1 MKLSNFAQRFSEHS
15 GIILLMDDLGEAMA
29 GEQDVL
35 MLGGGNPAH
44 IPEVQALFRERMQQI
59 LDRPGEFARVV
70 GDYDPPR
77 GNMKFLEAL
86 ADLLNREYGWGLTAE
101 NVALTTGSQSA
112 FFLLFNMFAGGFATG
127 PARFTTAPAR
137 FTSAPAR
144 LTSAPARFATAPARF
159 ATATAPARFATTPA
173 RKILLPMAPEYI
185 GYADVGLEEDIFIA
199 NRPTIEKLP
208 ARTFKYHVDFDRLTI
223 DESIGAICVSRPTN
237 PTGNVLTD
245 TEVAR
250 LVDISAE
257 HDIPLIID
265 NAYGMPFPSIIF
277 TQAELVWNQNIILS
291 MSLSKLG
298 LPATRTGIVVARADI
313 ITALSNINGIL
324 TLAPESIGPA
334 LAYDL
339 VRSGRVTDISRTLI
353 RPYYEAKAQR
363 AIALL
368 HEELAGVDYYI
379 HTAEGAIFLWLW
391 FPALPITSQELYRR
405 LKQRGV
411 LIIPGHYFFPGLDD
425 DPWQHK
431 QECIR
436 MTYSMHDDVVREG
449 IKIIAEEVKAL

>member
-1 MKLSNFAQRFSEHS
+1 MNFSKFAQRFSEHS

-29 GEQDVL
+29 GEQNVL

-44 IPEVQALFRERMQQI
+44 IPEVQAFFRDRMQQI

-77 GNMKFLEAL
+77 GSMKFLEAL
-86 ADLLNREYGWGLTAE
+86 ADLLNHEYGWGLTAE
-101 NVALTTGSQSA
+101 NVALTTGSQAA
-112 FFLLFNMFAGGFATG
+112 FFLMFNMFAGEFAG
-127 PARFTTAPAR
+127 G
-137 FTSAPAR
+137 
-144 LTSAPARFATAPARF
+144 AT
-159 ATATAPARFATTPA
+159 

-185 GYADVGLEEDIFIA
+185 GYADVGLADGIFTA

-208 ARTFKYHVDFDRLTI
+208 DRTFKYHVDFDRLTV
-223 DESIGAICVSRPTN
+223 DESTGAICVSRPTN

-245 TEVAR
+245 SEVSKLVEISGAR
-250 LVDISAE
+250 G
-257 HDIPLIID
+257 IPLIID

-277 TQAELVWNQNIILS
+277 TEAELVWNENIILS

-298 LPATRTGIVVARADI
+298 LPATRTGIVVARSDI

-324 TLAPESIGPA
+324 TLAPESVGPA
-334 LAYDL
+334 LACDL
-339 VRSGRVTDISRTLI
+339 VQSGKVTEISRTLI
-353 RPYYEAKAQR
+353 RPYYEEKAQR

-379 HTAEGAIFLWLW
+379 HKAEGAIFLWLW
-391 FPALPITSQELYRR
+391 FPGLPVTSQELYQR

-411 LIIPGHYFFPGLDD
+411 LVIPGRYFFPGLDD
-425 DPWQHK
+425 DPWPHK

-436 MTYSMHDDVVREG
+436 MTYSMNDDVVREG

>member
-1 MKLSNFAQRFSEHS
+1 MTLSRFAQRFSEHS

-29 GEQDVL
+29 GERDVL

-44 IPEVQALFRERMQQI
+44 IPEVQAFFRERMQQI
-59 LDRPGEFARVV
+59 LDEPGEFARVV
-70 GDYDPPR
+70 GDYDPPQ
-77 GNMKFLEAL
+77 GSMKFLDAL

-101 NVALTTGSQSA
+101 NVALTTGSQAA
-112 FFLLFNMFAGGFATG
+112 FFLMFNMFAGEFAG
-127 PARFTTAPAR
+127 G
-137 FTSAPAR
+137 
-144 LTSAPARFATAPARF
+144 AT
-159 ATATAPARFATTPA
+159 

-185 GYADVGLEEDIFIA
+185 GYADVGLADGIFTA

-208 ARTFKYHVDFDRLTI
+208 ERTFKYHVDFDRLTV
-223 DESIGAICVSRPTN
+223 DESTGAICVSRPTN

-245 TEVAR
+245 TEMAK
-250 LVDISAE
+250 LMDIAAE
-257 HDIPLIID
+257 RGIPLIVD

-277 TQAELVWNQNIILS
+277 TQAELVWNENIILS

-324 TLAPESIGPA
+324 TLAPESVGPA

-339 VRSGRVTDISRTLI
+339 VRSGKVTEISRTLI
-353 RPYYEAKAQR
+353 KPYYEEKAQR

-379 HTAEGAIFLWLW
+379 HKAEGAIFLWLW
-391 FPALPITSQELYRR
+391 FPGLPVTSQELYRR

-411 LIIPGHYFFPGLDD
+411 LIIPGQYFFPGLDD
-425 DPWQHK
+425 DPWLHK

-436 MTYSMHDDVVREG
+436 MTYSMDDDVVREG
-449 IKIIAEEVKAL
+449 IKIIAKEVKAL

>member
-1 MKLSNFAQRFSEHS
+1 MNFSKFAQRFSEHS

-44 IPEVQALFRERMQQI
+44 IPEVQAFFRDRMQQI

-77 GNMKFLEAL
+77 GSMKFLEAL
-86 ADLLNREYGWGLTAE
+86 ADLLNHEYGWGLTAE
-101 NVALTTGSQSA
+101 NVALTTGSQAA
-112 FFLLFNMFAGGFATG
+112 FFLMFNMFAGEFAG
-127 PARFTTAPAR
+127 G
-137 FTSAPAR
+137 
-144 LTSAPARFATAPARF
+144 AT
-159 ATATAPARFATTPA
+159 

-185 GYADVGLEEDIFIA
+185 GYADVGLADGIFTA

-208 ARTFKYHVDFDRLTI
+208 DRTFKYHVDFDRLTV
-223 DESIGAICVSRPTN
+223 DESTGAICVSRPTN

-245 TEVAR
+245 SEVSKLVEISGAR
-250 LVDISAE
+250 G
-257 HDIPLIID
+257 IPLIID

-277 TQAELVWNQNIILS
+277 TEAELVWNENIILS

-298 LPATRTGIVVARADI
+298 LPATRTGIVVARSDI

-324 TLAPESIGPA
+324 TLAPESVGPA
-334 LAYDL
+334 LACDL
-339 VRSGRVTDISRTLI
+339 VQSGKVTEISRTLI
-353 RPYYEAKAQR
+353 RPYYEEKAQR

-379 HTAEGAIFLWLW
+379 HKAEGAIFLWLW
-391 FPALPITSQELYRR
+391 FPGLPVTSQELYQR

-411 LIIPGHYFFPGLDD
+411 LVIPGHYFFPGLDD
-425 DPWQHK
+425 DPWPHK

-436 MTYSMHDDVVREG
+436 MTYSMNDDVVREG

>member
-1 MKLSNFAQRFSEHS
+1 MFGWQYAIAQTLGPGINKNNLCSSVSSVDNNNMKFSKFAQRFSEHS

-44 IPEVQALFRERMQQI
+44 IPEVQAFFRDRMQQI

-77 GNMKFLEAL
+77 GSMKFLEAL

-112 FFLLFNMFAGGFATG
+112 FFLMFNMFAGDFDGG
-127 PARFTTAPAR
+127 R
-137 FTSAPAR
+137 
-144 LTSAPARFATAPARF
+144 
-159 ATATAPARFATTPA
+159 A

-185 GYADVGLEEDIFIA
+185 GYGDVGLAEDIFTA
-199 NRPTIEKLP
+199 QRPTIEKLP
-208 ARTFKYHVDFDRLTI
+208 DRTFKYHVDFDRLTV
-223 DESIGAICVSRPTN
+223 DDSTGAICVSRPTN

-245 TEVAR
+245 QEVAR
-250 LVDISAE
+250 LVEISTE
-257 HDIPLIID
+257 RGIPLIID

-277 TQAELVWNQNIILS
+277 TEAELVWNENIILS

-298 LPATRTGIVVARADI
+298 LPATRTGIVVARSDI

-324 TLAPESIGPA
+324 TLAPESVGPA
-334 LAYDL
+334 LACDL
-339 VRSGRVTDISRTLI
+339 VQSGKVTEISRTLI
-353 RPYYEAKAQR
+353 RPYYEEKAQR

-368 HEELAGVDYYI
+368 HEELA
-379 HTAEGAIFLWLW
+379 
-391 FPALPITSQELYRR
+391 
-405 LKQRGV
+405 
-411 LIIPGHYFFPGLDD
+411 
-425 DPWQHK
+425 
-431 QECIR
+431 
-436 MTYSMHDDVVREG
+436 
-449 IKIIAEEVKAL
+449 

>member
-1 MKLSNFAQRFSEHS
+1 MNFSKFAQRFSEHS

-59 LDRPGEFARVV
+59 LDQPGEFARVV

-77 GNMKFLEAL
+77 GSMKFLEAL
-86 ADLLNREYGWGLTAE
+86 ADLLNHEYGWGLTAE
-101 NVALTTGSQSA
+101 NVALTTGSQAA
-112 FFLLFNMFAGGFATG
+112 FFLMFNMFAGEFAG
-127 PARFTTAPAR
+127 G
-137 FTSAPAR
+137 
-144 LTSAPARFATAPARF
+144 AT
-159 ATATAPARFATTPA
+159 

-185 GYADVGLEEDIFIA
+185 GYADVGLADGIFTA

-208 ARTFKYHVDFDRLTI
+208 DRTFKYHVDFDRLTV
-223 DESIGAICVSRPTN
+223 DESTGAICVSRPTN

-245 TEVAR
+245 GEVSKLIEISGAR
-250 LVDISAE
+250 E
-257 HDIPLIID
+257 IPLIID

-277 TQAELVWNQNIILS
+277 TEAELVWNENIILS

-298 LPATRTGIVVARADI
+298 LPATRTGIVVARSDI

-324 TLAPESIGPA
+324 TLAPESVGPA
-334 LAYDL
+334 LACDL
-339 VRSGRVTDISRTLI
+339 VQSGKVTEISRTLI
-353 RPYYEAKAQR
+353 RPYYEEKAQR

-379 HTAEGAIFLWLW
+379 HKAEGAIFLWLW
-391 FPALPITSQELYRR
+391 FPGLPVTSQELYQR

-425 DPWQHK
+425 DPWPHK

-436 MTYSMHDDVVREG
+436 MTYSMNDDVVREG

>member
-1 MKLSNFAQRFSEHS
+1 MNFSKFAQRFSEHS

-44 IPEVQALFRERMQQI
+44 IPEVQAFFRDRMQQI

-77 GNMKFLEAL
+77 GSMKFLEAL
-86 ADLLNREYGWGLTAE
+86 ADLLNHEYGWGLTAE
-101 NVALTTGSQSA
+101 NVALTTGSQAA
-112 FFLLFNMFAGGFATG
+112 FFLMFNMFAGEFAG
-127 PARFTTAPAR
+127 G
-137 FTSAPAR
+137 
-144 LTSAPARFATAPARF
+144 AT
-159 ATATAPARFATTPA
+159 

-185 GYADVGLEEDIFIA
+185 GYADVGLADGIFTA

-208 ARTFKYHVDFDRLTI
+208 DRTFKYHVDFDRLTV
-223 DESIGAICVSRPTN
+223 DESTGAICVSRPTN

-245 TEVAR
+245 SEVSKLVEISGAR
-250 LVDISAE
+250 G
-257 HDIPLIID
+257 IPLIID

-277 TQAELVWNQNIILS
+277 TEAELVWNENIILS

-298 LPATRTGIVVARADI
+298 LPATRTGIVVARSDI

-324 TLAPESIGPA
+324 TLAPESVGPA
-334 LAYDL
+334 LACDL
-339 VRSGRVTDISRTLI
+339 VQSGKVTEISRTLI
-353 RPYYEAKAQR
+353 RPYYEEKAQR

-379 HTAEGAIFLWLW
+379 HKAEGAIFLWLW
-391 FPALPITSQELYRR
+391 FPGLPVTSQELYQR

-411 LIIPGHYFFPGLDD
+411 LVIPGHYFFPGLDD
-425 DPWQHK
+425 DPWPHK

-436 MTYSMHDDVVREG
+436 MTYSMNDDVVREG
-449 IKIIAEEVKAL
+449 IKIIAEEVMAL

>member
-1 MKLSNFAQRFSEHS
+1 MKLSRFAQRFSEHS

-44 IPEVQALFRERMQQI
+44 IPEVQAVFRDRMQQI

-77 GNMKFLEAL
+77 GSMKFLEAL
-86 ADLLNREYGWGLTAE
+86 ADLLNHEYGWGLTAE
-101 NVALTTGSQSA
+101 NVALTTGSQAA
-112 FFLLFNMFAGGFATG
+112 FFLMFNMFAGEFAG
-127 PARFTTAPAR
+127 G
-137 FTSAPAR
+137 
-144 LTSAPARFATAPARF
+144 AT
-159 ATATAPARFATTPA
+159 

-185 GYADVGLEEDIFIA
+185 GYADVGLADGIFTV

-208 ARTFKYHVDFDRLTI
+208 DRTFKYHVDFDRLTV
-223 DESIGAICVSRPTN
+223 DDSTGAICVSRPTN

-245 TEVAR
+245 SEVSKLVEISGAR
-250 LVDISAE
+250 EV
-257 HDIPLIID
+257 PLIID

-277 TQAELVWNQNIILS
+277 TEAELVWNENIILS

-298 LPATRTGIVVARADI
+298 LPATRTGIVVARPDI

-324 TLAPESIGPA
+324 TLAPESVGPA
-334 LAYDL
+334 LACDL
-339 VRSGRVTDISRTLI
+339 VRSGKVTEISRTLI
-353 RPYYEAKAQR
+353 RPYYEEKAQR

-368 HEELAGVDYYI
+368 HEELAGVDYYV
-379 HTAEGAIFLWLW
+379 HKAEGAIFLWLW
-391 FPALPITSQELYRR
+391 FPGLPVTSQELYLR

-411 LIIPGHYFFPGLDD
+411 LVIPGQYFFPGLDD
-425 DPWQHK
+425 DPWRHK

-436 MTYSMHDDVVREG
+436 MTYSMNDDIVREG

>member
-1 MKLSNFAQRFSEHS
+1 MNFSKFAQRFSEHS

-44 IPEVQALFRERMQQI
+44 IPEVQAFFRDRMQQI
-59 LDRPGEFARVV
+59 LDRPSEFARVV

-77 GNMKFLEAL
+77 GSMKFLEAL
-86 ADLLNREYGWGLTAE
+86 ADLLNHEYGWGLTAE
-101 NVALTTGSQSA
+101 NVALTTGSQAA
-112 FFLLFNMFAGGFATG
+112 FFLMFNMFAGEFAG
-127 PARFTTAPAR
+127 G
-137 FTSAPAR
+137 
-144 LTSAPARFATAPARF
+144 AT
-159 ATATAPARFATTPA
+159 

-185 GYADVGLEEDIFIA
+185 GYADVGLADGIFTA

-208 ARTFKYHVDFDRLTI
+208 DRTFKYHVDFDRLTV
-223 DESIGAICVSRPTN
+223 DESTGAICVSRPTN

-245 TEVAR
+245 SEVSKLVEISGAR
-250 LVDISAE
+250 G
-257 HDIPLIID
+257 IPLIID

-277 TQAELVWNQNIILS
+277 TEAELVWNENIILS

-298 LPATRTGIVVARADI
+298 LPATRTGIVVARSAI

-324 TLAPESIGPA
+324 TLAPESVGPA
-334 LAYDL
+334 LACDL
-339 VRSGRVTDISRTLI
+339 VRTGKVTEISRTLI
-353 RPYYEAKAQR
+353 RPYYEEKAQR

-379 HTAEGAIFLWLW
+379 HKAEGAIFLWLW
-391 FPALPITSQELYRR
+391 FPGLPVTSQELYQR

-411 LIIPGHYFFPGLDD
+411 LVIPGEYFFPGLDD

-436 MTYSMHDDVVREG
+436 MTYSMNDDVVREG
-449 IKIIAEEVKAL
+449 IKIIAEEVMAL

>member
-1 MKLSNFAQRFSEHS
+1 MKFSRFAQRFSEHS

-29 GEQDVL
+29 GERDVL

-44 IPEVQALFRERMQQI
+44 IPEVQAFFRERMQQI
-59 LDRPGEFARVV
+59 LDEPGEFARVV

-77 GNMKFLEAL
+77 GSMRFLDAL

-101 NVALTTGSQSA
+101 NVALTTGSQAA
-112 FFLLFNMFAGGFATG
+112 FFLMFNMFAGEFAG
-127 PARFTTAPAR
+127 G
-137 FTSAPAR
+137 
-144 LTSAPARFATAPARF
+144 AT
-159 ATATAPARFATTPA
+159 

-185 GYADVGLEEDIFIA
+185 GYADVGLADDIFTA

-208 ARTFKYHVDFDRLTI
+208 DRTFKYHVDFDRLTV
-223 DESIGAICVSRPTN
+223 DESTGAICVSRPTN

-245 TEVAR
+245 TEVAK
-250 LVDISAE
+250 LMDIAAE
-257 HDIPLIID
+257 RGIPLIVD

-277 TQAELVWNQNIILS
+277 TEAELVWNENIILS

-324 TLAPESIGPA
+324 TLAPESVGPA

-339 VRSGRVTDISRTLI
+339 VRSGKVTEISRTLI
-353 RPYYEAKAQR
+353 RPYYEEKAQR

-368 HEELAGVDYYI
+368 HKELAGVDYYI
-379 HTAEGAIFLWLW
+379 HKAEGAIFLWLW
-391 FPALPITSQELYRR
+391 FPGLPVTSQELYRR

-411 LIIPGHYFFPGLDD
+411 LIIPGQYFFPGLDD
-425 DPWQHK
+425 DPWPHK

-436 MTYSMHDDVVREG
+436 MTYSMDDDVVRDG
-449 IKIIAEEVKAL
+449 IKIMAEEVKAL

>member
-1 MKLSNFAQRFSEHS
+1 MKFSKFAQRFSEHS

-44 IPEVQALFRERMQQI
+44 IPEVQAFFRDRMQQI

-77 GNMKFLEAL
+77 GSMKFLEAL

-112 FFLLFNMFAGGFATG
+112 FFLMFNMFAGDFDGG
-127 PARFTTAPAR
+127 R
-137 FTSAPAR
+137 
-144 LTSAPARFATAPARF
+144 
-159 ATATAPARFATTPA
+159 A

-185 GYADVGLEEDIFIA
+185 GYGDVGLAEDIFTA
-199 NRPTIEKLP
+199 QRPTIEKLP
-208 ARTFKYHVDFDRLTI
+208 DRTFKYHVDFDRLTV
-223 DESIGAICVSRPTN
+223 DDSTGAICVSRPTN

-245 TEVAR
+245 QEVAR
-250 LVDISAE
+250 LVEISTE
-257 HDIPLIID
+257 RGIPLIID

-277 TQAELVWNQNIILS
+277 TEAELVWNENIILS

-298 LPATRTGIVVARADI
+298 LPATRTGIVVARSDI

-324 TLAPESIGPA
+324 TLAPESVGPA
-334 LAYDL
+334 LACDL
-339 VRSGRVTDISRTLI
+339 VQSGKVTEISRTLI
-353 RPYYEAKAQR
+353 RPYYEEKAQR

-379 HTAEGAIFLWLW
+379 HKAEGAIFLWLW
-391 FPALPITSQELYRR
+391 FPGLPVTSQELYQR

-411 LIIPGHYFFPGLDD
+411 LVIPGRYFFPGLDD
-425 DPWQHK
+425 DPWPHK

-436 MTYSMHDDVVREG
+436 MTYSMNDDVVREG

>member
-1 MKLSNFAQRFSEHS
+1 MNFSKFAQRFSEHS

-29 GEQDVL
+29 GEQNVL

-44 IPEVQALFRERMQQI
+44 IPEVQAFFRDRMQQI

-77 GNMKFLEAL
+77 GSMKFLEAL
-86 ADLLNREYGWGLTAE
+86 ADLLNHEYGWGLTAE
-101 NVALTTGSQSA
+101 NVALTTGSQAA
-112 FFLLFNMFAGGFATG
+112 FFLMFNMFAGEFAG
-127 PARFTTAPAR
+127 G
-137 FTSAPAR
+137 
-144 LTSAPARFATAPARF
+144 AT
-159 ATATAPARFATTPA
+159 

-185 GYADVGLEEDIFIA
+185 GYADVGLADGIFTA

-208 ARTFKYHVDFDRLTI
+208 DRTFKYHVDFDRLTV
-223 DESIGAICVSRPTN
+223 DESTGAICVSRPTN

-245 TEVAR
+245 SEVSKLVEISGAR
-250 LVDISAE
+250 E
-257 HDIPLIID
+257 IPLIID

-277 TQAELVWNQNIILS
+277 TEAELVWNENIILS

-298 LPATRTGIVVARADI
+298 LPATRTGIVVARSDI

-324 TLAPESIGPA
+324 TLAPESVGPA
-334 LAYDL
+334 LACDL
-339 VRSGRVTDISRTLI
+339 VQSGKVTEISRTLI
-353 RPYYEAKAQR
+353 RPYYEEKAQR

-379 HTAEGAIFLWLW
+379 HKAEGAIFLWLW
-391 FPALPITSQELYRR
+391 FPGLPVTSQELYQR

-411 LIIPGHYFFPGLDD
+411 LVIPGHYFFPGLDD
-425 DPWQHK
+425 DPWPHK

-436 MTYSMHDDVVREG
+436 MTYSMNDDVVREG

>member
-1 MKLSNFAQRFSEHS
+1 MKFSRFAQRFSEHS

-29 GEQDVL
+29 GERDVL

-44 IPEVQALFRERMQQI
+44 IPEVQAFFRERMQQI
-59 LDRPGEFARVV
+59 LDEPGEFARVV

-77 GNMKFLEAL
+77 GSMKFLDAL

-101 NVALTTGSQSA
+101 NVALTTGSQAA
-112 FFLLFNMFAGGFATG
+112 FFLMFNMFAGEFAG
-127 PARFTTAPAR
+127 G
-137 FTSAPAR
+137 
-144 LTSAPARFATAPARF
+144 AT
-159 ATATAPARFATTPA
+159 

-185 GYADVGLEEDIFIA
+185 GYADVGLADDIFTA

-208 ARTFKYHVDFDRLTI
+208 DRTFKYHVDFDRLTV
-223 DESIGAICVSRPTN
+223 DESTGAICVSRPTN

-245 TEVAR
+245 TEVAK
-250 LVDISAE
+250 LMDIAAE
-257 HDIPLIID
+257 RGIPLIVD

-277 TQAELVWNQNIILS
+277 TEAELVWNENIILS

-324 TLAPESIGPA
+324 TLAPESVGPA

-339 VRSGRVTDISRTLI
+339 VRSGKVTEISRTLI
-353 RPYYEAKAQR
+353 RPYYEEKAQR

-379 HTAEGAIFLWLW
+379 HKAEGAIFLWLW
-391 FPALPITSQELYRR
+391 FPGLPVTSQELYRR

-411 LIIPGHYFFPGLDD
+411 LIIPGQYFFPGLDD
-425 DPWQHK
+425 DPWPHK

-436 MTYSMHDDVVREG
+436 MTYSMDDDVVRDG
-449 IKIIAEEVKAL
+449 IKIMAEEVKAL

>member
-1 MKLSNFAQRFSEHS
+1 MNFSKFAQRFSEHS

-44 IPEVQALFRERMQQI
+44 IPEVQAFFRDRMQQI

-77 GNMKFLEAL
+77 GSMKFLEAL
-86 ADLLNREYGWGLTAE
+86 ADLLNHEYGWGLTAE
-101 NVALTTGSQSA
+101 NVALTTGSQAA
-112 FFLLFNMFAGGFATG
+112 FFLMFNMFAGEFAG
-127 PARFTTAPAR
+127 G
-137 FTSAPAR
+137 
-144 LTSAPARFATAPARF
+144 AT
-159 ATATAPARFATTPA
+159 

-185 GYADVGLEEDIFIA
+185 GYADVGLADGIFTA

-208 ARTFKYHVDFDRLTI
+208 DRTFKYHVDFDRLTV
-223 DESIGAICVSRPTN
+223 DESTGAICVSRPTN

-245 TEVAR
+245 SEVSKLVEISGAR
-250 LVDISAE
+250 E
-257 HDIPLIID
+257 IPLIID

-277 TQAELVWNQNIILS
+277 TEAELVWNENIILS

-298 LPATRTGIVVARADI
+298 LPATRTGIVVARSDI

-324 TLAPESIGPA
+324 TLAPESVGPA
-334 LAYDL
+334 LACDL
-339 VRSGRVTDISRTLI
+339 VQSGKVTEISRTLI
-353 RPYYEAKAQR
+353 RPYYEEKAHR

-379 HTAEGAIFLWLW
+379 HKAEGAIFLWLW
-391 FPALPITSQELYRR
+391 FPGLPVTSQELYQR

-411 LIIPGHYFFPGLDD
+411 LVIPGQYFFPGLDD
-425 DPWQHK
+425 DPWPHK

-436 MTYSMHDDVVREG
+436 MTYSMNDDVVREG

>member
-1 MKLSNFAQRFSEHS
+1 MNFSKFAQRFSEHS

-44 IPEVQALFRERMQQI
+44 IPEVQAFFRDRMQQI
-59 LDRPGEFARVV
+59 LDRPSEFARVV

-77 GNMKFLEAL
+77 GSMKFLEAL
-86 ADLLNREYGWGLTAE
+86 ADLLNHEYGWGVTAE
-101 NVALTTGSQSA
+101 NVALTTGSQAA
-112 FFLLFNMFAGGFATG
+112 FFLMFNMFAGEFAG
-127 PARFTTAPAR
+127 G
-137 FTSAPAR
+137 
-144 LTSAPARFATAPARF
+144 AT
-159 ATATAPARFATTPA
+159 

-185 GYADVGLEEDIFIA
+185 GYADVGLADGIFTA

-208 ARTFKYHVDFDRLTI
+208 DRTFKYHVDFDRLTV
-223 DESIGAICVSRPTN
+223 DESTGAICVSRPTN

-245 TEVAR
+245 SEVSKLVEISGAR
-250 LVDISAE
+250 G
-257 HDIPLIID
+257 IPLIID

-277 TQAELVWNQNIILS
+277 TEAELVWNENIILS

-298 LPATRTGIVVARADI
+298 LPATRTGIVVARSAI

-324 TLAPESIGPA
+324 TLAPESVGPA
-334 LAYDL
+334 LACDL
-339 VRSGRVTDISRTLI
+339 VRTGKVTEISRTLI
-353 RPYYEAKAQR
+353 RPYYEEKAQR

-379 HTAEGAIFLWLW
+379 HKAEGAIFLWLW
-391 FPALPITSQELYRR
+391 FPGLPVTSQELYQR

-411 LIIPGHYFFPGLDD
+411 LVIPGEYFFPGLDD

-436 MTYSMHDDVVREG
+436 MTYSMNDDVVREG
-449 IKIIAEEVKAL
+449 IKIIAEEVMAL

>member
-1 MKLSNFAQRFSEHS
+1 MNFSKFAQRFSEHS

-29 GEQDVL
+29 GEQNVL

-44 IPEVQALFRERMQQI
+44 IPEVQAFFRDRMQQI

-77 GNMKFLEAL
+77 GSMKFLEAL
-86 ADLLNREYGWGLTAE
+86 ADLLNHEYGWGLTAE
-101 NVALTTGSQSA
+101 NVALTTGSQAA
-112 FFLLFNMFAGGFATG
+112 FFLMFNMFAGEFAG
-127 PARFTTAPAR
+127 G
-137 FTSAPAR
+137 
-144 LTSAPARFATAPARF
+144 AT
-159 ATATAPARFATTPA
+159 

-185 GYADVGLEEDIFIA
+185 GYADVGLADGIFTA

-208 ARTFKYHVDFDRLTI
+208 DRTFKYHVDFDRLTV
-223 DESIGAICVSRPTN
+223 DESTGAICVSRPTN

-245 TEVAR
+245 GEVSRLIEISGAR
-250 LVDISAE
+250 G
-257 HDIPLIID
+257 IPLIID

-277 TQAELVWNQNIILS
+277 TEAELVWNENIILS

-324 TLAPESIGPA
+324 TLAPESVGPA
-334 LAYDL
+334 LACDL
-339 VRSGRVTDISRTLI
+339 VQSGKVTEISRTLI
-353 RPYYEAKAQR
+353 RPYYEEKAQR

-379 HTAEGAIFLWLW
+379 HKAEGAIFLWLW
-391 FPALPITSQELYRR
+391 FPGLPVTSQELYQR

-411 LIIPGHYFFPGLDD
+411 LVIPGHYFFPGLDD
-425 DPWQHK
+425 DPWPHK

-436 MTYSMHDDVVREG
+436 MTYSMNDDVVREG